1 MVQVSL
7 VHCLLGIATVTLHY
21 LNTLG
26 PTSVHISEKF
36 IYVKYLCTL
45 SLVSRPSVTE
55 GLGTRLVYII
65 HVRVYIIMFFIQ

>member
-45 SLVSRPSVTE
+45 SLVPRPY
-55 GLGTRLVYII
+55 GLGMRLVYTI
-65 HVRVYIIMFFIQ
+65 HVHEYTCFIQ